1 MNCIYLRLI
10 FLGGL
15 ILFLVKNSTLNAA
28 QDRQWRREMIGE
40 VIDKPE
46 KIKERVKNALHKYF
60 KEPEYIKVKFFPTK
74 KGDLVAGYF
83 SRIDVNVRNAK
94 VKELK
99 LDEGFFSFREITIK
113 LFNL

>member
-1 MNCIYLRLI
+1 MNYIYLRLI
-10 FLGGL
+10 LLGGL
-15 ILFLVKNSTLNAA
+15 VLFFTKNSVLNAA

-40 VIDKPE
+40 VIQEPE
-46 KIKERVKNALHKYF
+46 KIKNRVRDALYKYF

-74 KGDLVAGYF
+74 KGDLASGYF

-99 LDEGFFSFREITIK
+99 LKEGFSHSEK
-113 LFNL
+113 